1 MSVSLYRGQV
11 DRLTKEIADL
21 EKKAA
26 DERTRAAK
34 ERSDA
39 LRKSNSIGRGTSV
52 STMQSKLRGIQ
63 RHEER
68 AAQHE
73 RRAADR
79 AAQVARKRRSLTSS
93 QKSLERALAD
103 DRRKAEQAAKRRR
116 DEDIRHLRKLEDAR
130 RASQAPMTTPFRPA
144 VGIAPTRRLPAPAAR
159 DDAGFEYDV
168 CLSFA
173 SEQRDYV
180 EMIASG
186 LKERDLRVFYDAD
199 ETVNLWGKDLA
210 EHLDYIYKKASRY
223 CVVFVSEAYAAK
235 PWTRHERRS
244 ALSRAIEEEG
254 EYILPARF
262 DDTELPGL
270 RPTVAYVDLRQYAPE
285 TLIEFLIEKV
295 TVTRAAG
302 GVQTDS

>member
-11 DRLTKEIADL
+11 DRLMKEISDL

-26 DERTRAAK
+26 DERARATK
-34 ERSDA
+34 ERGDA
-39 LRKSNSIGRGTSV
+39 LRKSNSIGKGTSA
-52 STMQSKLRGIQ
+52 STLQSKLREIQ
-63 RHEER
+63 RHEVK

-73 RRAADR
+73 RRAADYGT
-79 AAQVARKRRSLTSS
+79 QIARKQRSLTSS
-93 QKSLERALAD
+93 QKSLERALAG
-103 DRRKAEQAAKRRR
+103 DRRKEEQAAKRRR

-130 RASQAPMTTPFRPA
+130 RASQGAMTPSFPRVAPIGPA
-144 VGIAPTRRLPAPAAR
+144 PRLPTPKR
-159 DDAGFEYDV
+159 DDDRFEYDV

-173 SEQRDYV
+173 GEQRDYV

-186 LKERDLRVFYDAD
+186 LKERGLRVFYDAD

-210 EHLDYIYKKASRY
+210 EHLDHIYRKASRY

-244 ALSRAIEEEG
+244 ALARAIEEEG
-254 EYILPARF
+254 DYILPARF

-270 RPTVAYVDLRQYAPE
+270 RPTVGYVDLRKYAPE
-285 TLIEFLIEKV
+285 TLVEFLIEKV
-295 TVTRAAG
+295 TLTRSDEG
-302 GVQTDS
+302 GQADS